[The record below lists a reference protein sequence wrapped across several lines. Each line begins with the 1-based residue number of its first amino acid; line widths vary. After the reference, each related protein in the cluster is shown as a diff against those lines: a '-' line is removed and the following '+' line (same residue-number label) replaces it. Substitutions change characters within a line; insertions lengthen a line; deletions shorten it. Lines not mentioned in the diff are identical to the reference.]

1 MSIRRFNMSNPNLAG
16 ASTQKRC
23 AKCSSVLLEGKCLDC
38 DHPKRQLDNPSG
50 ERIAVE
56 QEEIAPES
64 NVIAHGPENGT
75 ASNFQCNFSAEH
87 LPTLTP
93 KMAASR
99 KKKRGGEETAIA
111 DVYILSEQ
119 CNAQIL
125 EDLASR
131 RRAGH
136 GSLQEVVPH
145 SGGLLQI
152 S

>member
-1 MSIRRFNMSNPNLAG
+1 MSNPNLAG

-50 ERIAVE
+50 ERIFAAVE

-99 KKKRGGEETAIA
+99 KKKRGGEN
-111 DVYILSEQ
+111 S
-119 CNAQIL
+119 N
-125 EDLASR
+125 R
-131 RRAGH
+131 
-136 GSLQEVVPH
+136 
-145 SGGLLQI
+145 
-152 S
+152 